1 MISLWTPNAIA
12 AASLRKLFRLNL
24 FEISAPD
31 DSQLQD
37 ILTVIAPIKDEPDR
51 MSIFGIST
59 HLSETLR
66 PYINS
71 LKTLSPSGDMPA
83 HSPEPIEYD
92 GARQWLSKL
101 PLEQRL
107 IATPDFMKTHHGLL
121 CLGGT
126 SLSDRVGLALH
137 KRIGRPAFVV
147 NVMPF
152 QKSYSLDY
160 GFRSGLPDVSRIFR
174 SDPESF
180 ANLIMRPKD
189 DKMSGSPALI
199 LDRNDMNH
207 LRAISGETYLH
218 KLKAFVVNLAAK
230 GETDLGVVWQ
240 SDRRRKAMEAFITE
254 AAPKLH
260 LTWTHKNS
268 AAMLNSSSAIFALS
282 AFSGLPAAQR
292 FSRLIHTLHDS
303 PLDGLGSTALWSKGN
318 LSSLSSPQ
326 LSASQNKMQNQ
337 IIKRI
342 KSQYAF
348 DNAFK
353 SRARFKSVIQE
364 VIINGVPKL

>member
-1 MISLWTPNAIA
+1 MISLWTPDPIA
-12 AASLRKLFRLNL
+12 SASLRKLFRLNL
-24 FEISAPD
+24 FEISAPAD
-31 DSQLQD
+31 NQLQD
-37 ILTVIAPIKDEPDR
+37 ILKVIAPITGEPDR

-71 LKTLSPSGDMPA
+71 FKTLSPSGDIPA
-83 HSPEPIEYD
+83 HSPEPIDYN

-101 PLEQRL
+101 PIEQRL
-107 IATPDFMKTHHGLL
+107 IATPDFMKSRHGLL

-126 SLSDRVGLALH
+126 SLSERTALALH

-152 QKSYSLDY
+152 QNSYSLD
-160 GFRSGLPDVSRIFR
+160 FRFRPDLPDVSRIFHTDSENFSDLTRR
-174 SDPESF
+174 SRDE
-180 ANLIMRPKD
+180 
-189 DKMSGSPALI
+189 KMSGSPAIL

-207 LRAISGETYLH
+207 LRAVSGDAYLH
-218 KLKAFVVNLAAK
+218 KLRAFLVNLAAT
-230 GETDLGVVWQ
+230 GETDLGVVWE
-240 SDRRRKAMEAFITE
+240 SDRRRKAMEGFITE

-260 LTWTHKNS
+260 VTWTHKNS
-268 AAMLNSSSAIFALS
+268 AAMLSSSSAIFALS

-303 PLDGLGSTALWSKGN
+303 PLDGLGATLLWSEDD
-318 LSSLSSPQ
+318 LPSLSSPQ
-326 LSASQNKMQNQ
+326 LSAPQTRTQNQ
-337 IIKRI
+337 IIKQI

-364 VIINGVPKL
+364 VIVNGGPKL